1 MSKSKDRLMLEKILN
16 NAADSGVYYQLC
28 DDGKTVIKDLAKYL
42 NKPLSYV
49 CGDPVEKSLQIY
61 TDTFEIPDLFE
72 DDDDEA
78 EDVVSVEVIVKRNG
92 KSFNIPVDSYSW
104 W

>member
-1 MSKSKDRLMLEKILN
+1 MAKSKDRLMLEKILKD
-16 NAADSGVYYQLC
+16 AADNGVYNQLC
-28 DDGKTVIKDLAKYL
+28 DDGKATIKDLAKYL

-49 CGDPVEKSLQIY
+49 CGDPVERSLQIY
-61 TDTFEIPDLFE
+61 TNSFEVPDLFE

-78 EDVVSVEVIVKRNG
+78 EDILSVEVIVKRNG
-92 KSFNIPVDSYSW
+92 KSFNVPVDSYTW